1 MNRSL
6 HPFNAHLSSESMK
19 KRKYKTTMKCK
30 FYLGV
35 LCLAASAASTTAKAQ
50 NWQPVA
56 VKTNLL
62 YDATTT
68 PNIGLEISTCKK
80 QTAQIF
86 YGLNAWTFSDGRK
99 AKHWVLMPEYR
110 WWMCS
115 RMNGHF
121 LGVHAFGGEF
131 SAANVNLPVPGAF
144 FAGDNLRSELRN
156 NRYEGQFL
164 GAGFTYGY
172 QWILSRHWN
181 LEAEAGIGYAHAW
194 YNKYPC
200 SECGF
205 LMKTGGTNYVGLTK
219 LGISLMYV
227 F

>member
-1 MNRSL
+1 
-6 HPFNAHLSSESMK
+6 MK
-19 KRKYKTTMKCK
+19 S
-30 FYLGV
+30 YLYVGV
-35 LCLAASAASTTAKAQ
+35 FCLAANAATFTAEAQ
-50 NWQPVA
+50 NIGPVGI
-56 VKTNLL
+56 KTNLL

-86 YGLNAWTFSDGRK
+86 YGLNAWTFADGKR

-121 LGVHAFGGEF
+121 VGVHAFGGEF
-131 SAANVNLPVPGAF
+131 AAANVNLPVPGVF
-144 FAGDNLRSELRN
+144 FAGDNLRSQLRD

-194 YNKYPC
+194 YDKYPC
-200 SECGF
+200 GECGF
-205 LMKTGGTNYVGLTK
+205 LQKSGGTNYVGLTK
-219 LGISLMYV
+219 LGLSLMYV

>member
-1 MNRSL
+1 
-6 HPFNAHLSSESMK
+6 MK
-19 KRKYKTTMKCK
+19 KKKL
-30 FYLGV
+30 YLGV
-35 LCLAASAASTTAKAQ
+35 FCLLANAAIFSADAQ
-50 NWQPVA
+50 NIRSVGI
-56 VKTNLL
+56 KTNLI

-68 PNIGLEISTCKK
+68 PNIGLEIPTFEK

-86 YGLNAWTFSDGRK
+86 YGLNAWSFADGK
-99 AKHWVLMPEYR
+99 QAKHWMLMPEYR

-131 SAANVNLPVPGAF
+131 SAANVNLPLPGTF
-144 FAGDNLRSELRN
+144 FAGDNLRSQLRDR
-156 NRYEGQFL
+156 RYEGQFL

-181 LEAEAGIGYAHAW
+181 LEAEAGLGYAHVW
-194 YNKYPC
+194 YDKYPC
-200 SECGF
+200 SECGY
-205 LMKTGGTNYVGLTK
+205 LMKSGGTNYVGLTK
-219 LGISLMYV
+219 LGLSLMYV